1 MDQDSPKLL
10 KGRTLRV
17 RDAVKDVV
25 RDELHIVMNLEREV
39 FLREHGGRKNGSYP
53 RVLETP
59 YGEVDLRVPRDRVG
73 QFRTAV
79 FPPYARRTPDLSDL
93 VVSRYAVGVSDRKI
107 SDVLSLLLGH
117 RYSHQ
122 TISQITELVMDRVE
136 AFRNRPLEE
145 RYAIVFIDALFL
157 KVFREGGGIEQ
168 EALYVALG
176 VTPAGYRRVL
186 GFWLYPTES
195 SLVWEELLKELTRRG
210 VREVLCFVSDPASPS
225 FDLPGTCASHQTNL
239 PSSGLAAVH
248 GSQGQEQ

>member
-1 MDQDSPKLL
+1 
-10 KGRTLRV
+10 
-17 RDAVKDVV
+17 
-25 RDELHIVMNLEREV
+25 
-39 FLREHGGRKNGSYP
+39 
-53 RVLETP
+53 
-59 YGEVDLRVPRDRVG
+59 
-73 QFRTAV
+73 
-79 FPPYARRTPDLSDL
+79 
-93 VVSRYAVGVSDRKI
+93 
-107 SDVLSLLLGH
+107 
-117 RYSHQ
+117 
-122 TISQITELVMDRVE
+122 MDRVE

-195 SLVWEELLKELTRRG
+195 SLVWEELFKELTRRG
-210 VREVLCFVSDPASPS
+210 VREVLCFVSDPESPP

>member
-1 MDQDSPKLL
+1 
-10 KGRTLRV
+10 
-17 RDAVKDVV
+17 
-25 RDELHIVMNLEREV
+25 MNLEREV

-93 VVSRYAVGVSDRKI
+93 VVSIYAAGVSDRKI

-136 AFRNRPLEE
+136 AFRSRPLEE

-225 FDLPGTCASHQTNL
+225 FDLPRTRASHQTNL

-248 GSQGQEQ
+248 GS